1 MTDVTLTD
9 SVRSLVADA
18 LQVPAEAITSELEFG
33 GIKQWDS
40 MGHME
45 IMLRLEA
52 QFGVEVSEETIT
64 ALTSVPLICAHLEKK
79 D

>member
-1 MTDVTLTD
+1 MTENVTD
-9 SVRSLVADA
+9 SVRAIVADA
-18 LQVPAEAITSELEFG
+18 LQVSLEDVPATLEFG
-33 GIKQWDS
+33 GLKQWDS

-64 ALTSVPLICAHLEKK
+64 GLTSIAAMCAHIEKK
-79 D
+79 G

>member
-1 MTDVTLTD
+1 MTENVTDT
-9 SVRSLVADA
+9 VRAIVADA
-18 LQVPAEAITSELEFG
+18 LQVSLDDVAATLEFG

-64 ALTSVPLICAHLEKK
+64 TLTSIPAMCAHIEKK
-79 D
+79 G